1 MKFLFFIFFFIF
13 IIKFSYTQ
21 KNKDSIDNLIDQ
33 TGKLDFSNTIKADQ
47 AIIRLKSIYNYSKKI
62 HYDNGV
68 IESGNYIII
77 FYYRKGQYEKVINL
91 SSDIEQNVNFK
102 NIKNNYSISKF
113 YRFLSLSYMKLGF
126 NDEGLKQYKSS
137 VKYANKIKDKDFS
150 HFSLALLYYEKSIYL
165 DQNNKHS
172 DSVGYYLFKTLDEVE
187 LIKDKDLLNK
197 FGNKIFIYNALAH
210 FFLYKVE
217 PSDTAMAYK
226 YFTKAKNIYENSRP
240 SMLAINR
247 IEMLLNESKLNY
259 LEKKYEK
266 AAALAKKSLEIEKK
280 QPTNSYQRKRIYE
293 ILAKSY
299 LETGNIKESKKY
311 MDLFAQTTDS
321 LDMLEKTNIQIP
333 IDKIIQNKQKEHFEK
348 NKQVIIILSVILII
362 IFILI
367 YIKFKQNQKK
377 THENYKRLLIKLQE
391 NNLNSIDIKVENN
404 ASKQNPIGKSVTK
417 IADETANQIIL
428 KLDRFEQ
435 SLKFLKKDIS
445 LTTLA
450 HSLNTN
456 PKYLSEL
463 IKETKSKSFN
473 KYINGLRINYITKKL
488 FESTVYRQYK
498 IKYLAEECGYSSPQ
512 VFVLAFKNENGVTPS
527 YYIEQLK
534 KDDK

>member
-21 KNKDSIDNLIDQ
+21 KNKDSIDNLIEQ

-47 AIIRLKSIYNYSKKI
+47 AIIKLKNIYNYSKNI
-62 HYDNGV
+62 HYDNGI
-68 IESGNYIII
+68 IESGNYIMI
-77 FYYRKGQYEKVINL
+77 FYYRKGQYEQVINL
-91 SSDIEQNVNFK
+91 SSDIEQNINFNK
-102 NIKNNYSISKF
+102 IKNNYSISKF

-126 NDEGLKQYKSS
+126 NDESLKQYNNS
-137 VKYANKIKDKDFS
+137 VIYAKKIKDKEFS
-150 HFSLALLYYEKSIYL
+150 HFSLALLYYDKSKYL
-165 DQNNKHS
+165 DQNNIHS
-172 DSVGYYLFKTLDEVE
+172 DSVGYYLFRTLDEVE
-187 LIKDKDLLNK
+187 QIEDTDLLNK
-197 FGNKIFIYNALAH
+197 FGNKIFIYNALAQY
-210 FFLYKVE
+210 FLYNVE
-217 PSDTAMAYK
+217 PSDTAMANK
-226 YFTKAKNIYENSRP
+226 YLTKAKIIYENERP

-247 IEMLLNESKLNY
+247 VEMLINESKLNY
-259 LEKKYEK
+259 LDKKYKK
-266 AAALAKKSLEIEKK
+266 AVALAIECLEIEKK

-311 MDLFAQTTDS
+311 MDLFTQVSDS
-321 LDMLEKTNIQIP
+321 LDILEKTNIKIP
-333 IDKIIQNKQKEHFEK
+333 IDKIIQNKQKEHLAK

-362 IFILI
+362 TFILI

-377 THENYKRLLIKLQE
+377 THENYKKLIIKLKE
-391 NNLNSIDIKVENN
+391 SNFNTIDIKVKNN
-404 ASKQNPIGKSVTK
+404 ASNENLVERSVTK

-435 SLKFLKKDIS
+435 SLKFLKNDIS
-445 LTTLA
+445 LTSLA

-463 IKETKSKSFN
+463 IKENKSKSFN

-512 VFVLAFKNENGVTPS
+512 VFVIAFKNENGVTPS

-534 KDDK
+534 KDN